1 MKKAY
6 LTILLTAIAM
16 TSTACGTISP
26 PVQTQTE
33 TSVTEPVESVTDSAA
48 SAEAADNSEEEQIKS
63 NTFIAEFFDSNIM
76 FADVQNLVSESMK
89 SCTFENETDASGGI
103 QKISLKSANG
113 GGILNVM
120 CIDLSQSSLSY
131 DLEYILENFGNY
143 YFGLTAAQMNG
154 ITGDDFVTNYRM
166 INSMVSKGKYQRY
179 GSVQKTD
186 GMAAQFGYTE
196 TYAVISD
203 NKLTVISGAFLSTD
217 MMDRQS
223 FMQLMTKFAENVKY

>member
-1 MKKAY
+1 MKKVFLSIF
-6 LTILLTAIAM
+6 LTSITM
-16 TSTACGTISP
+16 MSTACGTISP
-26 PVQTQTE
+26 QVQTQTE

-89 SCTFENETDASGGI
+89 SCTFENQTDASSGI

-143 YFGLTAAQMNG
+143 YFGLTAAVFFKING
-154 ITGDDFVTNYRM
+154 
-166 INSMVSKGKYQRY
+166 
-179 GSVQKTD
+179 
-186 GMAAQFGYTE
+186 
-196 TYAVISD
+196 
-203 NKLTVISGAFLSTD
+203 
-217 MMDRQS
+217 
-223 FMQLMTKFAENVKY
+223 